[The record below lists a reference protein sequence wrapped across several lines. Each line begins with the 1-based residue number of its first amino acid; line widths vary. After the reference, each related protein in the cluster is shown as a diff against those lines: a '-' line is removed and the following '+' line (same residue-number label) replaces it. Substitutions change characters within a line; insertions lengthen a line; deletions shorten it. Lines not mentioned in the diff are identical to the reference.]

1 MRWWIAVLLVGC
13 ADPSPEEHYDS
24 LKARVTVECGGRRIA
39 PCNDTSPIE
48 PAVAC
53 MQDAL
58 DQGMVALYA
67 QSQLTTH
74 GFLNTTSII
83 AADHEVW
90 SFSDLSDE
98 LGRLSDS
105 IDYFL
110 EPRGAHFR
118 QLSAFI
124 GDAHSLTR
132 GAHRFP
138 DDLLERT
145 ND

>member
-24 LKARVTVECGGRRIA
+24 LKARVTGECGGRRIA

-98 LGRLSDS
+98 HGGFSVYESGPCTGPFSASSRFGCPSLSYS
-105 IDYFL
+105 GCPPL
-110 EPRGAHFR
+110 
-118 QLSAFI
+118 
-124 GDAHSLTR
+124 
-132 GAHRFP
+132 
-138 DDLLERT
+138 
-145 ND
+145 